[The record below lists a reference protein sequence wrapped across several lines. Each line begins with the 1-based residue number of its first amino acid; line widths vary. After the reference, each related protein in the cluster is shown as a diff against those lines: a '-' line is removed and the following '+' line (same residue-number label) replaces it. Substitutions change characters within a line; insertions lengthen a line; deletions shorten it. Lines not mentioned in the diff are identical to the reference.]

1 MHLSKFQLLILKFST
16 EGQSPLFIWIVIQG
30 LCLSRAQCNHH
41 IWLQPG
47 LDLILQNLNF
57 ILAYW
62 LISVCSIKLRF
73 LEVSLVGALLLFCE
87 TDGSLAAL
95 DQILML
101 CLCQVFGKIA
111 LQEGTAIHRNN
122 HFQTF
127 FQALLVLFRSA
138 TGEAW
143 QEIML
148 DCISKP
154 EAKCDPK
161 SDDNGEQLCI
171 NIR

>member
-1 MHLSKFQLLILKFST
+1 M
-16 EGQSPLFIWIVIQG
+16 IVKI
-30 LCLSRAQCNHH
+30 
-41 IWLQPG
+41 
-47 LDLILQNLNF
+47 
-57 ILAYW
+57 
-62 LISVCSIKLRF
+62 V
-73 LEVSLVGALLLFCE
+73 CE
-87 TDGSLAAL
+87 TDGSFAAL

-161 SDDNGEQLCI
+161 SDDNGEHFVFNHLC
-171 NIR
+171 

>member
-1 MHLSKFQLLILKFST
+1 
-16 EGQSPLFIWIVIQG
+16 
-30 LCLSRAQCNHH
+30 
-41 IWLQPG
+41 
-47 LDLILQNLNF
+47 
-57 ILAYW
+57 
-62 LISVCSIKLRF
+62 
-73 LEVSLVGALLLFCE
+73 
-87 TDGSLAAL
+87 
-95 DQILML
+95 ML

-161 SDDNGEQLCI
+161 SDDNGEQFVVFIMMREYSKQYYIQFHFLYF
-171 NIR
+171 RSEWTGLRQ